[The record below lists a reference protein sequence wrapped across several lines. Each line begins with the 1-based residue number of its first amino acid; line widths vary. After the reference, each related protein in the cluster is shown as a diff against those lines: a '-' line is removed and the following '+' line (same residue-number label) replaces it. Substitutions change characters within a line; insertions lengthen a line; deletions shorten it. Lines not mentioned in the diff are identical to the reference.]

1 MDISEKNLEDTI
13 EEEQDDRGRK
23 TGKKSLIVPRYH
35 QLDAVRRLVANAR
48 EKGPGHR
55 YLIEHS
61 AGSGKSNSISWL
73 AHQLSVLHDNQD
85 KRVFDSI
92 IVITDRRVLDRQL
105 QQTVDR
111 YLKEHGYPYKALV
124 AFSGNVRD
132 GGIDYTEANMNS
144 FSETQT
150 AEVFKQDAYR
160 ILIVANK
167 FQTGFDQPLLHT
179 MYVDKK
185 LGGVNAVQTLSRL
198 NRTYPGKNETMVLDF
213 ANEAEEIQQA
223 FAPYYEKTLL
233 SEGTDPNLLYDL
245 QTKLAGS
252 HFYSEADVNRFAEI
266 FFDPKGMQDKL
277 YAVLAPIVDRYQEA
291 SNEEKG
297 DFKGHLTDYVRLYAF
312 LSQIIAFVDTD
323 LEKLYVFGRLLLR
336 KLPASLERLPLEIQ
350 QNIDIESYRINQTS
364 KGSITLPRGAKE
376 IEPIG
381 PKEIFTLGQAELE
394 PLSQIIQELN
404 EHYGT
409 DFTEE
414 DKLCIREIEQR
425 LANNTAL
432 EASVRVNPPENAR
445 LTFDHVVNDLLQDM
459 IDGHFKFYKHVNDDP
474 EFAKTFLDL
483 LFERYVGK
491 SKKG

>member
-1 MDISEKNLEDTI
+1 
-13 EEEQDDRGRK
+13 
-23 TGKKSLIVPRYH
+23 
-35 QLDAVRRLVANAR
+35 
-48 EKGPGHR
+48 
-55 YLIEHS
+55 
-61 AGSGKSNSISWL
+61 
-73 AHQLSVLHDNQD
+73 
-85 KRVFDSI
+85 
-92 IVITDRRVLDRQL
+92 
-105 QQTVDR
+105 
-111 YLKEHGYPYKALV
+111 
-124 AFSGNVRD
+124 
-132 GGIDYTEANMNS
+132 MNS
-144 FSETQT
+144 FPETQT
-150 AEVFKQDAYR
+150 AEIFKQDAYR

-252 HFYSEADVNRFAEI
+252 HFYSEADVNRFAEM
-266 FFDPKGMQDKL
+266 FFDPKGTQDKL

-297 DFKGHLTDYVRLYAF
+297 EFKGHLTDYIRLYAF
-312 LSQIIAFVDTD
+312 LSQIITFVDTD

-404 EHYGT
+404 EHFGT

-414 DKLCIREIEQR
+414 DKLCLREIEQR
-425 LANNTAL
+425 LATNTAL

-483 LFERYVGK
+483 LFERYLGK
-491 SKKG
+491 SKKS

>member
-1 MDISEKNLEDTI
+1 
-13 EEEQDDRGRK
+13 
-23 TGKKSLIVPRYH
+23 
-35 QLDAVRRLVANAR
+35 
-48 EKGPGHR
+48 
-55 YLIEHS
+55 
-61 AGSGKSNSISWL
+61 
-73 AHQLSVLHDNQD
+73 
-85 KRVFDSI
+85 
-92 IVITDRRVLDRQL
+92 
-105 QQTVDR
+105 
-111 YLKEHGYPYKALV
+111 
-124 AFSGNVRD
+124 
-132 GGIDYTEANMNS
+132 
-144 FSETQT
+144 
-150 AEVFKQDAYR
+150 
-160 ILIVANK
+160 
-167 FQTGFDQPLLHT
+167 

-245 QTKLAGS
+245 QTKLAS
-252 HFYSEADVNRFAEI
+252 FHFYSEDDVNRFAVI
-266 FFDPKGMQDKL
+266 YFDSKGTQDKL
-277 YAVLAPIVDRYQEA
+277 YAVLAPVVDRYEEA
-291 SNEEKG
+291 SNEEKA

-312 LSQIIAFVDTD
+312 LSQIITFVDTD
-323 LEKLYVFGRLLLR
+323 LEKLYVCGRLLLR

-364 KGSITLPRGAKE
+364 KGSITLPRGTKE

-381 PKEIFTLGQAELE
+381 PKEIYSLGQAELE

-404 EHYGT
+404 EHFGT

-425 LANNTAL
+425 LSNNTAL

-483 LFERYVGK
+483 LFERYLGRAR
-491 SKKG
+491 KG

>member
-1 MDISEKNLEDTI
+1 MARA
-13 EEEQDDRGRK
+13 RG
-23 TGKKSLIVPRYH
+23 TH
-35 QLDAVRRLVANAR
+35 A
-48 EKGPGHR
+48 
-55 YLIEHS
+55 
-61 AGSGKSNSISWL
+61 
-73 AHQLSVLHDNQD
+73 
-85 KRVFDSI
+85 
-92 IVITDRRVLDRQL
+92 
-105 QQTVDR
+105 
-111 YLKEHGYPYKALV
+111 
-124 AFSGNVRD
+124 AF
-132 GGIDYTEANMNS
+132 
-144 FSETQT
+144 
-150 AEVFKQDAYR
+150 
-160 ILIVANK
+160 L
-167 FQTGFDQPLLHT
+167 
-179 MYVDKK
+179 VDKK

-245 QTKLAGS
+245 QTRLAGF
-252 HFYSEADVNRFAEI
+252 HFYSEDDVNRFAVI
-266 FFDPKGMQDKL
+266 YFDPKGTQDKL
-277 YAVLAPIVDRYQEA
+277 YAVLAPVVDRYEEA
-291 SNEEKG
+291 SNEEKAN
-297 DFKGHLTDYVRLYAF
+297 FKGHLTDYVRLYAF
-312 LSQIIAFVDTD
+312 LSQIITFVDTD

-364 KGSITLPRGAKE
+364 KGSITLPRGTKE

-381 PKEIFTLGQAELE
+381 PKEIYTLGQAELE

-404 EHYGT
+404 EHFGT

-425 LANNTAL
+425 LANNSAL

-445 LTFDHVVNDLLQDM
+445 LTFDLVVNDLLQDM

-483 LFERYVGK
+483 LFERYLGRAR
-491 SKKG
+491 KG